1 MNSSALTNRN
11 FLIYLV
17 GNTISLHGLWIY
29 RVALGWYA
37 WQLSESE
44 FWVGVVAFTQFFP
57 VVLFGPIFGVLAD
70 RFDRRAASF
79 LINVLSGMNM
89 VLLALLSSIGT
100 VDIYVLCVLAFMQG
114 TLDGAHMPVRM
125 SLVPNLVP
133 AEQLHSAI
141 ASTSI
146 SFNLSRFFG
155 PAIAGLIIAY
165 VGVSAAFATNAIS
178 YLAILSALLLIKLRP
193 TSRREPRHGDVW
205 NQLKEGVRYVV
216 NHKPIRLVL
225 TVIAI
230 ASVFGRGSLE
240 MLPAYADGVLQ
251 GGSRALAI
259 LTSAMGLGAIVSG
272 ILLSRGTHWLNIGVV
287 AAGVIAGGLLIALLG
302 LINTFWL
309 AAATVVV
316 LGFVLSLC
324 GVGSQILMQ
333 TMVEDEIRGRVSSL
347 WGMVAFGGTA
357 FGGLLI
363 GTIATMIG
371 LTNTIM
377 AAGLIATTLSLIVL
391 LRRQKNATGA
401 TSSPDHPHH
410 SATNR

>member
-1 MNSSALTNRN
+1 MNSSALANRN
-11 FLIYLV
+11 FLIYLI

-89 VLLALLSSIGT
+89 VLLALLSGIGT

-133 AEQLHSAI
+133 TEQLHSAI

-165 VGVSAAFATNAIS
+165 VGVSAAFATNAIT
-178 YLAILSALLLIKLRP
+178 YVAILAALMLIKLNP
-193 TSRREPRHGDVW
+193 TSRREPRHSDVW

-272 ILLSRGTHWLNIGVV
+272 ILMSRGTHWLNISVV
-287 AAGVIAGGLLIALLG
+287 ASGVIAGGLLIALLG
-302 LINTFWL
+302 LIDSFWI
-309 AAATVVV
+309 AAATVIV

-333 TMVEDEIRGRVSSL
+333 TMVEDDIRGRVSSL

-363 GTIATMIG
+363 GTIASFIG
-371 LTNTIM
+371 LTNTII

-391 LRRQKNATGA
+391 LRQQKGSIGV
-401 TSSPDHPHH
+401 TSSPDHPNR
-410 SATNR
+410 SATNQ

>member
-1 MNSSALTNRN
+1 MSSSALKNRN
-11 FLIYLV
+11 FLIYFV
-17 GNTISLHGLWIY
+17 GNTISLHGLWVY

-57 VVLFGPIFGVLAD
+57 VVLFGPLFGVLAD

-79 LINVLSGMNM
+79 LINSMSGKNM
-89 VLLALLSSIGT
+89 VLLALLSSLGS

-125 SLVPNLVP
+125 SLTPNLVT

-141 ASTSI
+141 ASSSI

-155 PAIAGLIIAY
+155 PALAGLIIAFS
-165 VGVSAAFATNAIS
+165 GVSAAFATNAIS
-178 YLAILSALLLIKLRP
+178 YVAILTALVLIKLNP
-193 TSRREPRHGDVW
+193 ASRTEPRHSDVW
-205 NQLKEGVRYVV
+205 NQLKEGINYVL
-216 NHKPIRLVL
+216 NHTRIKLLLIV
-225 TVIAI
+225 VAV

-251 GGSRALAI
+251 GGSRALAM
-259 LTSAMGLGAIVSG
+259 LTSAIGCGAIVAG
-272 ILLSRGTHWLNIGVV
+272 IALTRGTHWLNVRVVSLGVL
-287 AAGVIAGGLLIALLG
+287 AGGLLIAVLG
-302 LINTFWL
+302 LVQQFWL
-309 AAATVVV
+309 AIFLVTV

-333 TMVEDEIRGRVSSL
+333 TLLDDDIRGRVSSL

-357 FGGLLI
+357 LGGLLI
-363 GTIATMIG
+363 GSVASFQGLSETIV
-371 LTNTIM
+371 
-377 AAGLIATTLSLIVL
+377 AAGAICAVLAMLVL
-391 LRRQKNATGA
+391 LSRLAA
-401 TSSPDHPHH
+401 D
-410 SATNR
+410 